1 MIEGVVMYSN
11 DMKFVDTHEWVRLE
25 SDGIASVGITNH
37 AQELLG
43 DLVYVELPAV
53 GASIATGDTIGVV
66 ESVKAASDL
75 YSPIAGEVVEV
86 NDAVVADPTL
96 ANTEPHAAGWL
107 FKVKLADVA
116 ELDSLMSA
124 DKYKALIG

>member
-1 MIEGVVMYSN
+1 MYSN

-25 SDGIASVGITNH
+25 ADGVVSVGITNH

-116 ELDSLMSA
+116 ELDGLMSA

>member
-25 SDGIASVGITNH
+25 ADGIASVGITNH

-116 ELDSLMSA
+116 ELDGLMSA

>member
-1 MIEGVVMYSN
+1 MYSN

-25 SDGIASVGITNH
+25 ADGVASVGITNH

-75 YSPIAGEVVEV
+75 YSPIAGEVVEI

-116 ELDSLMSA
+116 ELDGLMSA

>member
-1 MIEGVVMYSN
+1 
-11 DMKFVDTHEWVRLE
+11 
-25 SDGIASVGITNH
+25 
-37 AQELLG
+37 
-43 DLVYVELPAV
+43 
-53 GASIATGDTIGVV
+53 
-66 ESVKAASDL
+66 VKAASDL
-75 YSPIAGEVVEV
+75 YSPIAGEVVEI

-116 ELDSLMSA
+116 ELDGLMSA

>member
-1 MIEGVVMYSN
+1 MYSN

-25 SDGIASVGITNH
+25 ADGVVSIGITNH

-116 ELDSLMSA
+116 ELDGLMSA

>member
-1 MIEGVVMYSN
+1 MYSN

>member
-1 MIEGVVMYSN
+1 MYSN

-25 SDGIASVGITNH
+25 GDDVVSVGITNH

-75 YSPIAGEVVEV
+75 YSPVAGEVVEI
-86 NDAVVADPTL
+86 NDEVVADPTL

-116 ELDSLMSA
+116 ELDGLMSA

>member
-1 MIEGVVMYSN
+1 MLKGAIMYSN

-25 SDGIASVGITNH
+25 NDDVVSVGITNH

-75 YSPIAGEVVEV
+75 YSPIAGEVVEI

-116 ELDSLMSA
+116 ELDGLMSA

>member
-1 MIEGVVMYSN
+1 MLKGAIMYSN

-25 SDGIASVGITNH
+25 GDDVVSVGITNH

-75 YSPIAGEVVEV
+75 YSPVAGEVVEI
-86 NDAVVADPTL
+86 NDEVVADPTL

-116 ELDSLMSA
+116 ELDGLMSA

>member
-1 MIEGVVMYSN
+1 MYTP

-25 SDGIASVGITNH
+25 GTDEVSIGITNH

-43 DLVYVELPAV
+43 DLVYIELPTV
-53 GASIATGDTIGVV
+53 GQSLKTGDTIGVV

-75 YSPIAGEVVEV
+75 YSPVTGEVTAINDTVV
-86 NDAVVADPTL
+86 NDPTL
-96 ANTEPHAAGWL
+96 ANTEPHTAGWL

-116 ELDSLMSA
+116 ELDSLLSA

>member
-1 MIEGVVMYSN
+1 MLKGAIMYSN

-25 SDGIASVGITNH
+25 SDDVVSVGITNH

-75 YSPIAGEVVEV
+75 YSPIAGEVVEI

-116 ELDSLMSA
+116 ELDGLMSA

>member
-1 MIEGVVMYSN
+1 MLKGAIMYSN

-25 SDGIASVGITNH
+25 ADGVVSVGITNH

-75 YSPIAGEVVEV
+75 YSPIAGEVVEI

-116 ELDSLMSA
+116 ELDGLMSA

>member
-1 MIEGVVMYSN
+1 MYSN

-25 SDGIASVGITNH
+25 ADGVVSVGITNH

-75 YSPIAGEVVEV
+75 YSPVAGEVVEI

-116 ELDSLMSA
+116 ELNGLMSA

>member
-1 MIEGVVMYSN
+1 MYDN
-11 DMKFVDTHEWVRLE
+11 DMKFVDTHEWVKVI
-25 SDGIASVGITNH
+25 DGDVVQVGITHH

-53 GASIATGDTIGVV
+53 GQTVAFNDTIGVV

-75 YSPIAGEVVEV
+75 YSPISGEIIEI

-96 ANTEPHAAGWL
+96 ANTEPHAGGWL
-107 FKVKLADVA
+107 FKAKLDNVA
-116 ELDSLMSA
+116 QLDKLMSA
-124 DKYKALIG
+124 EEYSSSIGA